1 MTQHDQSMANL
12 DEIYFE
18 PTFKFLICKRHGSGV
33 HPTKQAVKRHLRSE
47 DHRCGGETLKQAIL
61 ALSKLSLRSLKDTLE
76 ATPAVE
82 IQPIS
87 PPIRHLKVWN
97 GWNCTACRGYFLST
111 SLELLQRHAAS
122 QHGRRRG
129 EQPLWEACKLQTF
142 FSETRDRRYFQVA
155 SVHDFAATI
164 IGDDHVHGE
173 DECECHKDIQ
183 TCSCADLE
191 NNTLVTRSRVSVSNS
206 STISIRTSKTDS
218 PTMGTVYFP
227 VEQDFPF
234 ESLRRSSSPVRS
246 LELQHPLIEYAAK
259 YVRLPVHRLDNLLK
273 SEAFLSAA
281 YPVFD
286 SGHVDSALNMRAVFP
301 QSQEEPVFINA
312 LLYATVQLLNR
323 GKTTMEGLSL
333 QAKTLKLLQEKL
345 TSPNQTLP
353 PPVVGAIMILKATAY
368 KTGDRSGHIAHTAG
382 LINALEISAGN
393 GTVLTQAARRAT
405 FWLNL
410 SAALVMDC
418 KRAEHIQF
426 PQLAIRQCEN
436 LPDRRREP
444 PTGFARHKAALPAG
458 LLECIVDTVELQ
470 SFLQLETRSLS
481 SRNTTHDPVDPL
493 QASIESQ
500 LAALAHACMDIGVV
514 AEAVRLGVFMCS
526 YCIWMETWNDSL
538 IQCKLAAK
546 LLEILESTALFGPEY
561 SNSIWLQHMD
571 LLLWLLL
578 IGSSVVELDKGQ
590 VENLRQ
596 RQNSLI
602 DSIISDFRF
611 LSTSHALDLKRDLQY
626 ALNDFIYK
634 DGWLQRRWFIK
645 DWFKL
650 EFFINTSD
658 NETTVESSD

>member
-1 MTQHDQSMANL
+1 MANV
-12 DEIYFE
+12 DELYFE

-33 HPTKQAVKRHLRSE
+33 HPTKQAIKRHLRSE
-47 DHRCGGETLKQAIL
+47 DHRCGGETLKQAIS
-61 ALSKLSLRSLKDTLE
+61 AFSKLSLRSLKETLE

-155 SVHDFAATI
+155 SVHDFAVEVT
-164 IGDDHVHGE
+164 GDDHAHGK
-173 DECECHKDIQ
+173 DECKCHEGIQ
-183 TCSCADLE
+183 TCRCDDFE
-191 NNTLVTRSRVSVSNS
+191 NNTLVTRSRPSGSNS
-206 STISIRTSKTDS
+206 STLSFRSMTDS
-218 PTMGTVYFP
+218 PTMGTIYFP
-227 VEQDFPF
+227 VVQGFPF
-234 ESLRRSSSPVRS
+234 QTLKRSSSPVRS
-246 LELQHPLIEYAAK
+246 LEPHHPLIEYVAK
-259 YVRLPVHRLDNLLK
+259 YVRLPVHRIDTLLK

-286 SGHVDSALNMRAVFP
+286 SSHVDSPLNMRAVFP

-312 LLYATVQLLNR
+312 LLYATVQILNR

-333 QAKTLKLLQEKL
+333 QEKTLKLLQEKL
-345 TSPNQTLP
+345 TSPNQTLS
-353 PPVVGAIMILKATAY
+353 PPVLGAIMILKATAY

-382 LINALEISAGN
+382 LMNALEIS
-393 GTVLTQAARRAT
+393 TVNDIALTQAARRAT

-418 KRAEHIQF
+418 KRAEHIEF
-426 PQLAIRQCEN
+426 PQLAIRQRQN
-436 LPDRRREP
+436 LPDRKMEP
-444 PTGFARHKAALPAG
+444 PTGFARHKASLPDG
-458 LLECIVDTVELQ
+458 LLGCIVDTVELQ

-481 SRNTTHDPVDPL
+481 SLNTTQDPVDPL
-493 QASIESQ
+493 QASIQSQ
-500 LAALAHACMDIGVV
+500 LAALAHACVDIGVV
-514 AEAVRLGVFMCS
+514 AEAVRLGVFMCY

-546 LLEILESTALFGPEY
+546 LLDILESTALFGPEY
-561 SNSIWLQHMD
+561 PDSIWLQHMD

-578 IGSSVVELDKGQ
+578 IGSSVVELDNGQ

-602 DSIISDFRF
+602 DSVISDFRF
-611 LSTSHALDLKRDLQY
+611 LKTNHSLDLKRDLQY
-626 ALNDFIYK
+626 GLNDFIYK
-634 DGWLQRRWFIK
+634 NGWLQRRWFIK

-650 EFFINTSD
+650 EFLINTSD
-658 NETTVESSD
+658 NERTFESSD